1 MQSRYRNGIEQDGK
15 GYLTDNF
22 TVNGNSRG
30 APCVFPFLYRGHNYS
45 DCTDLNYHS
54 KWCSTT
60 DNYDGDRQWGE
71 CLSYDV
77 CKSHKTLSDP
87 WRNVAF
93 YTTSFPNWTM
103 NDNNLQDG
111 WYKFTGIG
119 GDRIVYYCPH
129 ISLSSPSNEL
139 LNSSRSFQSSSAFHL
154 YTCDI
159 NTPQLLHCGG
169 ALVLYYLTKNKGMY
183 ITCHSS
189 CSASS
194 CGEYAQC
201 NPVDGSCV
209 CNSGF
214 SIPEGFLPT
223 GDSYGCTGA
232 EYDTQEDYIT
242 TDLGTV
248 FTTRREINITTVV
261 AEGKGS
267 KDINTFATTEE
278 NSLTVTV
285 KDRELTLE
293 SGGTNFTAEC
303 AEEFLE
309 NIQNMT
315 VQELP
320 HKTVEKYLAYMVENC
335 TNLLENTDTG
345 QNVLISYGNAIL
357 KATEKLVSTLVKHTE
372 TYYVSNITFQTLEA
386 EVFVVGPKASLSE
399 ITLNTSNAYMDID
412 LIGIS
417 KNNNGSAAVAFINY
431 SNMLSF
437 LKPSFFNTTN
447 NTVKTMMSTV
457 VSVTLPKTNN
467 THLTEPVNF
476 TLKHIVELDPEGFL
490 SCVYW
495 KETEW
500 VVDGCIIIQSNS
512 NQTVCSCIHLSTFA
526 LIMQTNP
533 GKVQRDELDLLELL
547 NKVAMS
553 VGLVFLSLAL
563 LTFALCPRSQTVTNI
578 ALINLCTSLLLAHII
593 FLLIQHFLHTIKLYQ
608 EIITLLLKLGYL
620 MNLSVCVQLVCTAL
634 AGVLHFFFLSAF
646 VWMFL
651 DAVLLFI
658 AMRNLSRIRSKQ
670 EEVLNWKC
678 LIIIGYVIPLVIV
691 GVSAGLFLD
700 GYGSEQCW
708 LKKDGEFLWSF
719 LGPVCFVLT
728 SNGII
733 FIIIVASFTYTLKH
747 RDSEILQMNQNRAT
761 KKLIKS
767 VTLKIM
773 AQSVILGC
781 PWILGFFTRGNE
793 VVEIL
798 FLVLNSQQGTFI
810 FLVHCVFNQEVSHHL
825 LCIRVNHTFTF
836 TPNAYIGAI
845 TAVTGYT
852 GQSVQIRCPYE
863 SGYETHTKYLC
874 RGPCSILSLTSKDI
888 PVQSGSVN
896 KDERFSLNDDTAAR
910 VFTVTITD
918 LRSEDGG
925 TYWCAIQRTLR
936 DIYTE
941 VELLVEM
948 RFITVLSVCIPLLFS
963 GLALGSV
970 VLYCKMRKTT
980 FTMADAFVLTRTQ
993 KGTSTHKDGNLYESD
1008 LPGMGHV
1015 YQNLKFDTNQSD
1027 SVYQSLQ
1034 FETNEYDSI
1043 YQTLTPQTSQSDTI
1057 YKVQN
1062 PTPIKSNCAQSTIV

>member
-1 MQSRYRNGIEQDGK
+1 
-15 GYLTDNF
+15 
-22 TVNGNSRG
+22 
-30 APCVFPFLYRGHNYS
+30 
-45 DCTDLNYHS
+45 
-54 KWCSTT
+54 
-60 DNYDGDRQWGE
+60 
-71 CLSYDV
+71 
-77 CKSHKTLSDP
+77 
-87 WRNVAF
+87 
-93 YTTSFPNWTM
+93 M

-223 GDSYGCTGA
+223 GDSYG
-232 EYDTQEDYIT
+232 YSIIT
-242 TDLGTV
+242 P
-248 FTTRREINITTVV
+248 
-261 AEGKGS
+261 S
-267 KDINTFATTEE
+267 EE
-278 NSLTVTV
+278 C
-285 KDRELTLE
+285 K
-293 SGGTNFTAEC
+293 NFTAEC

-417 KNNNGSAAVAFINY
+417 KNNNGSAAVAFISY

-608 EIITLLLKLGYL
+608 L
-620 MNLSVCVQLVCTAL
+620 MCTAL

-810 FLVHCVFNQEVSHHL
+810 FLVHCVFNQEVRQQYRKWL
-825 LCIRVNHTFTF
+825 KVF
-836 TPNAYIGAI
+836 
-845 TAVTGYT
+845 
-852 GQSVQIRCPYE
+852 
-863 SGYETHTKYLC
+863 
-874 RGPCSILSLTSKDI
+874 CSCKST
-888 PVQSGSVN
+888 
-896 KDERFSLNDDTAAR
+896 
-910 VFTVTITD
+910 TVTHVQKTFAG
-918 LRSEDGG
+918 S
-925 TYWCAIQRTLR
+925 
-936 DIYTE
+936 
-941 VELLVEM
+941 
-948 RFITVLSVCIPLLFS
+948 
-963 GLALGSV
+963 LA
-970 VLYCKMRKTT
+970 
-980 FTMADAFVLTRTQ
+980 A
-993 KGTSTHKDGNLYESD
+993 H
-1008 LPGMGHV
+1008 
-1015 YQNLKFDTNQSD
+1015 
-1027 SVYQSLQ
+1027 
-1034 FETNEYDSI
+1034 
-1043 YQTLTPQTSQSDTI
+1043 
-1057 YKVQN
+1057 
-1062 PTPIKSNCAQSTIV
+1062 SN